1 VAIVRIKYS
10 ELGKGRVNLA
20 KIRQATEEEAARWDK
35 EDGIDQADFGPWEF
49 VPGVVDLPALRE
61 RLRLSQEE
69 FAERYMLPLRTIQE
83 WEQRRRQPSIPA
95 RVLLHAISRDP
106 NAIHMALNGKAK
118 SNGKRKARRP

>member
-20 KIRQATEEEAARWDK
+20 KMRQATEEEAARWDK
-35 EDGIDQADFGPWEF
+35 EDGVDQSVLGPWEF
-49 VPGVVDLPALRE
+49 VPAVVDLVALRE
-61 RLRLSQEE
+61 RLHLTQEQ

-83 WEQRRRQPSIPA
+83 WEQRRRQPSVPA

-106 NAIHMALNGKAK
+106 EAIHTALNGKAK
-118 SNGKRKARRP
+118 SNGKRKARR